1 MTEYSDREVVELAQ
15 ARFGSE
21 DESVRDAFWL
31 KDLVLALRGLK
42 FKRPHLRPDIEAFMN
57 EHGLTDLYTQQI
69 DDEEEDGEEDG
80 EQREFDD

>member
-1 MTEYSDREVVELAQ
+1 MTRRGDREVVELAQ

-21 DESVRDAFWL
+21 DVGVRDAFWL
-31 KDLVLALRGLK
+31 KDLIDALYLLK
-42 FKRPHLRPDIEAFMN
+42 LKRPGLQPAIEAFMA
-57 EHGLTDLYTQQI
+57 EHGLTDLYVPQI

>member
-1 MTEYSDREVVELAQ
+1 VTEYSDRETVELAQ

-21 DESVRDAFWL
+21 DESVRSAFWL
-31 KDLVLALRGLK
+31 KDLVFALRDLK
-42 FKRPHLRPDIEAFMN
+42 VRRPDLRMSIEAFVA
-57 EHGLTDLYTQQI
+57 EYGLAGLYSQQI